1 MRQKK
6 KIWGLCVCCV
16 VLMMAVPQRVAYAAD
31 DFKIDGYYDDWEG
44 IPKTKITYGSY
55 NANEYHELSVVMDGE
70 YLYGYVRLS
79 DVYQTQIPV
88 NEYHLTINGK
98 TKVFN
103 FLGRNEDSTVDWG
116 YDVYD
121 LAEGTYLEEIGA
133 FHRDNA
139 RVMVGEAAITITSG
153 IPNDTIEFRM
163 KLSALEELYGFPEGA
178 ITNGAKI
185 EFYNPN
191 LGSQKAELAGSAS
204 GAAVVA
210 VIGVVS
216 VGAAWFVGRKRKRM
230 VR

>member
-1 MRQKK
+1 MMQKK
-6 KIWGLCVCCV
+6 KIWGLCV
-16 VLMMAVPQRVAYAAD
+16 LGILLTMATPQKAYAAD
-31 DFKIDGYYDDWEG
+31 NFKIDGYYDDWEG
-44 IPKTKITYGSY
+44 IPKTKISYGSY
-55 NANEYHELSVVMDGE
+55 NANEYHELSVVIDGE
-70 YLYGYVRLS
+70 YLYGYVHLS
-79 DVYQTQIPV
+79 DMYQTQIPV

-116 YDVYD
+116 YNVYD

-153 IPNDTIEFRM
+153 VPNDTIEFRM

-178 ITNGAKI
+178 IANGAKI
-185 EFYNPN
+185 EFYNLN
-191 LGSQKAELAGSAS
+191 LGSQKAELAGTSS

-216 VGAAWFVGRKRKRM
+216 VGAAWFFRKKRKLIER
-230 VR
+230 